1 MRGDRHNLSA
11 GKHMAIFNKNTLLQV
26 SGFDNEIIAGE
37 LVWQQRTY
45 WNMTM
50 TAADGVTPIDLGG
63 ASIDAQIVR
72 RAVSNI
78 QDTRNGLSFDIG
90 NYTPTPTPIA
100 LSITNRSDATG
111 FFTLVIN
118 DNTWNLINSDPE
130 LNINAVDC
138 VGFSGRIKIG
148 FPANATNPQ
157 DDSIIFLL
165 FLVRSDGIVVT

>member
-1 MRGDRHNLSA
+1 
-11 GKHMAIFNKNTLLQV
+11 MAIFNKNTLLQV

-45 WNMTM
+45 WNLTM
-50 TAADGVTPIDLGG
+50 TAADGTTPINLEG
-63 ASIDAQIVR
+63 AAIDAQIVR
-72 RAVSNI
+72 RSVTNI
-78 QDTRNGLSFDIG
+78 VDTRGGLSFDIA
-90 NYTPTPTPIA
+90 NYTPTPTPVV
-100 LSITNRSDATG
+100 LSITNRDNVNG

-118 DNTWNLINSDPE
+118 DYTWSLINSDPE
-130 LNINAVDC
+130 LDINAEDC

-165 FLVRSDGIVVT
+165 FLVRSDGIVVV

>member
-1 MRGDRHNLSA
+1 
-11 GKHMAIFNKNTLLQV
+11 MAIFNKNTLLQV

-37 LVWQQRTY
+37 LVWQQKTY
-45 WNMTM
+45 WNITL
-50 TAADGVTPIDLGG
+50 TAADGTTPIDLGG

-78 QDTRNGLSFDIG
+78 QDTRNGLSFEIA
-90 NYTPTPTPIA
+90 NFEPNPTPVV
-100 LSITNRSDATG
+100 LSIMNRSDATG

-118 DNTWNLINSDPE
+118 DYAWDLINSDPE

-148 FPANATNPQ
+148 FPANSSNPQ